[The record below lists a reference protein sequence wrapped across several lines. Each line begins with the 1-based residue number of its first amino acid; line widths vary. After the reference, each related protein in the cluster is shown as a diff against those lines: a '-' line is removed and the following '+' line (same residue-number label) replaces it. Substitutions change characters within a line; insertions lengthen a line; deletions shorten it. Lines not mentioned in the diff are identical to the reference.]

1 MISRYLDPFFHL
13 GLRILRNI
21 YLEMELAIPITKF
34 NPENIIWGS
43 PRDGPFRRT
52 IPFGYKE
59 DKIKL
64 NNLILTLNPLKV
76 IDIDQ
81 VKNQLIL
88 EERIPSSIPKIEQLQ
103 INIIHEL
110 EQNTAN
116 WIEPSKIPLNI
127 RSPLQLWVKSK
138 RLTLYLSPEPSSL
151 IFYTDAGQIPFTED
165 LIKPGDVIRA
175 IIKIQGL
182 SLQISDNGIWTGKS
196 RIQHQILQIFK
207 VSTAVD

>member
-1 MISRYLDPFFHL
+1 MISTYLDPFFHL

-64 NNLILTLNPLKV
+64 NNLILSLNPLKV

-88 EERIPSSIPKIEQLQ
+88 EEIIPSSIPKIEQLQ

-110 EQNTAN
+110 EQNTSN
-116 WIEPSKIPLNI
+116 WIEKSKIPLNI

-151 IFYTDAGQIPFTED
+151 NFYTDAGQIQFTED
-165 LIKPGDVIRA
+165 LIKPGDIIRA

-182 SLQISDNGIWTGKS
+182 SLQVSDNGIWTGKS

-207 VSTAVD
+207 ISTAVD